1 MANFFYLCTEKQWFY
16 MLTRSI
22 FRALSALLVG
32 FLLVSNPTDMTV
44 LLVQII
50 GGLFALSG
58 LVAVF
63 GYFVNRSQYRRA
75 VRRAAEL
82 GEELP
87 SQSRLVPMFPVVG
100 VGSLAF
106 GIFLLCFPRQFVGY
120 LLFVL
125 GGLLVLIGA
134 WQIYVLINSRKFAP
148 LSWSLFCLPV
158 LNIVA
163 GLVAICFPNQTATLL
178 FTILGVGYILYGVS
192 EFFFGVRFY
201 RFRRLYEAELERMA
215 ETREAEVVEF
225 TEEVL
230 EEDAPSDNLP
240 DGTMPAGNEPVESL

>member
-1 MANFFYLCTEKQWFY
+1 

-58 LVAVF
+58 VVAVV
-63 GYFVNRSQYRRA
+63 GYFVSRSQYRRA

-82 GEELP
+82 GDELP

-100 VGSLAF
+100 IGSLAF
-106 GIFLLCFPRQFVGY
+106 GVFLLCFPRQFVGY
-120 LLFVL
+120 LLYAL
-125 GGLLVLIGA
+125 GGLLVLIGV

-158 LNIVA
+158 LNIAA
-163 GLVAICFPNQTATLL
+163 GLFVLCFPNQAVTLL

-201 RFRRLYEAELERMA
+201 RFRRLYETELERMA
-215 ETREAEVVEF
+215 EVCEAEAVEVTEVV
-225 TEEVL
+225 
-230 EEDAPSDNLP
+230 
-240 DGTMPAGNEPVESL
+240 PVEDDPNNPSYSSL

>member
-1 MANFFYLCTEKQWFY
+1 

-58 LVAVF
+58 IVAVVA
-63 GYFVNRSQYRRA
+63 YFVSRSQYRRA
-75 VRRAAEL
+75 ARRAAEL
-82 GEELP
+82 GDELP
-87 SQSRLVPMFPVVG
+87 TQSRLVPMFPVVG
-100 VGSLAF
+100 IGSLAF

-125 GGLLVLIGA
+125 GALLVLIGA

-148 LSWSLFCLPV
+148 RSWSLFCLPV
-158 LNIVA
+158 LNIAA
-163 GLVAICFPNQTATLL
+163 GLFVLCFPNQAATLL

-201 RFRRLYEAELERMA
+201 RFHRLYEAELERMA
-215 ETREAEVVEF
+215 EVREAEAVEVTEVV
-225 TEEVL
+225 
-230 EEDAPSDNLP
+230 
-240 DGTMPAGNEPVESL
+240 PVEDDPNNPSYSSL